1 MKFVKTAR
9 SRDERGH
16 YFHSDWYP
24 RSNVPH
30 NQVLSYGATVHF
42 VLMDY
47 DFLKNDFGGEAY
59 LQINDVPGVHGKKSK
74 NLGEESPISLH
85 LLPGVT
91 KGTEHFFINNNNIGY
106 LYSANIHHAWCS
118 RRSNYYPGSARQPI
132 LVLTAFKEFI
142 PTGSHLTPGWRVAN
156 VG

>member
-1 MKFVKTAR
+1 M
-9 SRDERGH
+9 
-16 YFHSDWYP
+16 
-24 RSNVPH
+24 PH

-91 KGTEHFFINNNNIGY
+91 KGTAHFFIGNIQD
-106 LYSANIHHAWCS
+106 LTELMIMIITVESHVA
-118 RRSNYYPGSARQPI
+118 
-132 LVLTAFKEFI
+132 LVSGT
-142 PTGSHLTPGWRVAN
+142 
-156 VG
+156 